1 MELTSINTIR
11 ERYRSLLS
19 ADERYNTV
27 LQALCNK
34 QDTDPILN
42 FTELNGESDLSYSQE
57 QRQLSE
63 ILLDMHAL
71 NNGMIELKDTIRST
85 VDTLEESVEAVLRD
99 INKQTEQAEDSAV
112 ICGQDSVY
120 SSVIPIFTSDFISAG
135 QEILDEKAIGAALI
149 TLEEVPYDIVSIS
162 GNGYSGN
169 SFVYN
174 GGAFENETDDRSSLE
189 YIMDANDV
197 TVYEYSR
204 LSTKD
209 KKEAVSGVINY
220 DDKEVECVLTL
231 SAQRSVCKAMIRSDD
246 TGLVVKDVE
255 TSQDGITFTSYGK
268 KELYIN
274 DVEQSYEDPDYVY
287 GSGILCFPYA
297 PYVRIT
303 LASNTVLDDTI
314 AIETED
320 GEVQIRNAYRKKIAL
335 KGISLMASE
344 YEDMAAET
352 GNILEDSAIDKISLF
367 ASEYIPDHFSTGTYI
382 EYYLI
387 LNGQEYPVVPV
398 NAGRD
403 GITIVKYSEEASS
416 PNANTE
422 LIHETIKT
430 VRLKLVIHTFKDR
443 ETPYV
448 SNLKICVGK
457 NTGNI
462 YV

>member
-1 MELTSINTIR
+1 MELTSINTIK

-19 ADERYNTV
+19 ADERYNLILET
-27 LQALCNK
+27 LCAK
-34 QDTDPILN
+34 KETDPILTV
-42 FTELNGESDLSYSQE
+42 TELNGESDLQYAQE

-63 ILLDMHAL
+63 ILLDMHGI
-71 NNGMIELKDTIRST
+71 NNGIIELKNTIQNT
-85 VDTLEESVEAVLRD
+85 IDTLDESVETVLND
-99 INKQTEQAEDSAV
+99 VQKQTEQAEDSAV
-112 ICGQDSVY
+112 ICGQDSAY
-120 SSVIPIFTSDFISAG
+120 SSVIPVFSSDFIDSG
-135 QEILDEKAIGAALI
+135 QEIIDEKTMGATLVS
-149 TLEEVPYDIVSIS
+149 LEEVPYDIVSIS

-169 SFVYN
+169 AFVYN
-174 GGAFENETDDRSSLE
+174 GGAFENETDDRSVLE

-220 DDKEVECVLTL
+220 DDKEVECVITL
-231 SAQRSVCKAMIRSDD
+231 SAQQSVCKAMIRSDD

-255 TSQDGITFTSYGK
+255 ISQDGITFSSYGR

-274 DVEQSYEDPDYVY
+274 DIEQSYEDPEYVY

-297 PYVRIT
+297 PYIRIT
-303 LASNTVLDDTI
+303 LASNMVLDDTI
-314 AIETED
+314 AVEAED
-320 GEVQIRNAYRKKIAL
+320 GSVQVKNAYRKKIAL
-335 KGISLMASE
+335 KGISLLSSE
-344 YEDMAAET
+344 YENAAIET
-352 GNILEDSAIDKISLF
+352 NNILEDSAIDKISLF
-367 ASEYIPDHFSTGTYI
+367 ALEYIPDHFPSGTYI
-382 EYYLI
+382 DYYLI
-387 LNGQEYPVVPV
+387 LNGQEYPIVPV
-398 NAGRD
+398 NIGRD

-416 PNANTE
+416 PNGNTE

-430 VRLKLVIHTFKDR
+430 VRLKLVVHALKGQ

-448 SNLKICVGK
+448 SNLKLCVGK